1 MVVIAV
7 LKVELSVG
15 EFSSGPLTFLLGLL
29 LAYLSSSCFVVK
41 GDVFTQIRIRFLYL
55 KVGGEKVV
63 WGLILP
69 PKFEEEI

>member
-41 GDVFTQIRIRFLYL
+41 GDVFTHKF
-55 KVGGEKVV
+55 
-63 WGLILP
+63 GLDSCI
-69 PKFEEEI
+69 